1 MGGQGRS
8 VLGVGLAP
16 LLPVG
21 SGRVQRRLLVGA
33 LRDLAEQ
40 ADVTLDD
47 AALEALL
54 PPSRGRLAGVGDRVR
69 RSALRTALG
78 QLGGVL
84 TLKESLDQSVDA
96 ALRLEMARMAL
107 LEGLLPGRA
116 MDVGRWMNEALGGQ
130 RHAPLGRALLRD
142 GLTVDPELFQDGL
155 LEARVADLIRLG
167 DGGQVLRRFQD
178 RLARSR
184 VKSGG

>member
-1 MGGQGRS
+1 M
-8 VLGVGLAP
+8 
-16 LLPVG
+16 
-21 SGRVQRRLLVGA
+21 QRRLLVGA

-78 QLGGVL
+78 QLGAVL

-96 ALRLEMARMAL
+96 ALRLEMERMAL
-107 LEGLLPGRA
+107 
-116 MDVGRWMNEALGGQ
+116 
-130 RHAPLGRALLRD
+130 D
-142 GLTVDPELFQDGL
+142 GGL

-178 RLARSR
+178 QLVRSR